1 MVNNQKQKP
10 KKNYINNPDFL
21 QALVD
26 YKEKKRVNPDEPIPN
41 YIGEC
46 FMKIAEGLSH
56 KPNFINYTY
65 RDEMIGD
72 GIENCLMYFENFDPE
87 RSKNP
92 FAYFT
97 QIIYF
102 AFLRRIAKEKKQT
115 YVKYKATEQF
125 GVQSVLF
132 DALDEIAG
140 QNSKLTVRILG
151 RWLERHAGQLC
162 TGLRLV
168 LANKT
173 NGLKRWTVMR
183 TVERAATEKTNP
195 IVARV
200 APSCEIQDADDVIA
214 ASQLDDVEIF

>member
-1 MVNNQKQKP
+1 MSTKTTKP
-10 KKNYINNPDFL
+10 KAKKNYINNADFMA
-21 QALVD
+21 ALMA
-26 YKEKKRVNPDEPIPN
+26 YKEAKRLNDNAPIPN

-72 GIENCLMYFENFDPE
+72 GIENCLMYFENFNPDK
-87 RSKNP
+87 SNNP

-125 GVQSVLF
+125 GI
-132 DALDEIAG
+132 LDEFEMTEMEDGTTRQFEMYDNLSEFIATYESTQQTKKKKVVIKKKG
-140 QNSKLTVRILG
+140 
-151 RWLERHAGQLC
+151 LEHFI
-162 TGLRLV
+162 
-168 LANKT
+168 
-173 NGLKRWTVMR
+173 
-183 TVERAATEKTNP
+183 EE
-195 IVARV
+195 
-200 APSCEIQDADDVIA
+200 
-214 ASQLDDVEIF
+214 